1 MAPISETIKNM
12 NADAIS
18 EIRNNKYAGA
28 IREIRQ
34 E

>member
-18 EIRNNKYAGA
+18 EIRNNKYADA
-28 IREIRQ
+28 NN
-34 E
+34 